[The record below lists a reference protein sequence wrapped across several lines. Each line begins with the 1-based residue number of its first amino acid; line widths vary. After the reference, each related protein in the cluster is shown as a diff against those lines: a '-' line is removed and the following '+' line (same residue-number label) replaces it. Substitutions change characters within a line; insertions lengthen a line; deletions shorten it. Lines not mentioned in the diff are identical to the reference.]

1 MLIYIAGMHRS
12 GTSATSRVLNLLG
25 ASLGD
30 EDRLMPSAADNPR
43 GFWESLDVNRTNERL
58 LGVFRGSWDRPPV
71 LEPGWEHHESMV
83 PWREEIGQTL
93 SALTKQEAPAYAVKD
108 PRLSLLLPLWQSVQ
122 PARRVVL
129 PLREPIAVCQ
139 SLLRRNAIPPERGA
153 YLWLRYVTETLA
165 NSHQPLCVIYR
176 RLIDDPDVVCEGLA
190 AELGL
195 NTPDNTTRS
204 EIQRFLDQDLDHL
217 EPDTAPPCSPL
228 LDLAQDMYSS
238 LCSGVLPPPQM
249 AVVVDLVRCLGE
261 DLDPGHH
268 VRVEISAAAAAA
280 SRLEAANQQIATRI
294 AAQSER
300 NQWLQERV
308 DSLTQRNEALLATQ
322 QSLRDRLQMAPARAR
337 QDTRRPEAEGAQPGS
352 AAAALDGE
360 GSERDPD
367 EAWPHRPRRCIRT
380 KQPV

>member
-93 SALTKQEAPAYAVKD
+93 SALTKQEAPAYVVKD

-195 NTPDNTTRS
+195 NPPDNTTRS
-204 EIQRFLDQDLDHL
+204 EIQQFLDQDLDHL

-249 AVVVDLVRCLGE
+249 AVVVDLVRFLGE

-280 SRLEAANQQIATRI
+280 SRLEAANQQISTRI
-294 AAQSER
+294 AVQNER
-300 NQWLQERV
+300 NKWLQERV

-322 QSLRDRLQMAPARAR
+322 QSLRDRLQKAQAPAP
-337 QDTRRPEAEGAQPGS
+337 QDTRRPEAEGAQP
-352 AAAALDGE
+352 E
-360 GSERDPD
+360 
-367 EAWPHRPRRCIRT
+367 
-380 KQPV
+380 

>member
-30 EDRLMPSAADNPR
+30 ENRLMPAAADNPR

-58 LGVFRGSWDRPPV
+58 LGVFRGSWDHPPV
-71 LEPGWEHHESMV
+71 LEPGWEHDESMA

-93 SALTKQEAPAYAVKD
+93 SALTKPEAPAYAVKD

-139 SLLRRNAIPPERGA
+139 SLQRRNAILPERGA
-153 YLWLRYVTETLA
+153 YLWLRYVTETLT
-165 NSHQPLCVIYR
+165 NSQQPLPVIYR
-176 RLIDDPDVVCEGLA
+176 RLIDDADVVCEGLA

-195 NTPDNTTRS
+195 NTPDDTTRS
-204 EIQRFLDQDLDHL
+204 EIRKFLDQDLDHL
-217 EPDTAPPCSPL
+217 EPDATLPCSPL

-238 LCSGVLPPPQM
+238 LCSGVLPPPQI
-249 AVVVDLVRCLGE
+249 AVVVELVRFLGE

-280 SRLEAANQQIATRI
+280 SRLEAVNAQIASRI
-294 AAQSER
+294 AVQNER
-300 NQWLQERV
+300 NQRLQERI
-308 DSLTQRNEALLATQ
+308 DSLTERNEALTQRNEALTQRNEALTQGNEALLAAQ
-322 QSLRDRLQMAPARAR
+322 QSLRDRLRRARAR
-337 QDTRRPEAEGAQPGS
+337 AGQLTRRLGADGAHPGATPE
-352 AAAALDGE
+352 
-360 GSERDPD
+360 
-367 EAWPHRPRRCIRT
+367 
-380 KQPV
+380 